1 MPTLAAFAV
10 AGAMAS
16 AATAAAAASP
26 LMRDKRNKKAPTF
39 AGPFTNA
46 PERIRTSTP
55 QLQDQALNLARLPI
69 PPQALGAVASLA
81 AGPRLF
87 GELRLAAGLLS
98 ALLAALL
105 RGRVARAGVRVRDLR
120 RALLG
125 HALLAQTLVLLVVLD
140 RRTVIFSHADPIP
153 GAESASTL
161 GVAGQTVAGAGR
173 NPRSR
178 KVRTP

>member
-1 MPTLAAFAV
+1 MCSDNKGAV
-10 AGAMAS
+10 GRQQVFVHEKS
-16 AATAAAAASP
+16 RRSGFFRL
-26 LMRDKRNKKAPTF
+26 LMRPRGFEPPPRNC
-39 AGPFTNA
+39 
-46 PERIRTSTP
+46 RTRPSTWRVY
-55 QLQDQALNLARLPI
+55 QFRHRRVAR
-69 PPQALGAVASLA
+69 GESSRR
-81 AGPRLF
+81 PRPCSR
-87 GELRLAAGLLS
+87 ELRLAARLLS

-105 RGRVARAGVRVRDLR
+105 RGRVTRAGVRVRDLR
-120 RALLG
+120 RAFLR